1 MTIESAKTM
10 DRRRFRRV
18 FSLVAEEDVVLFSM
32 NGHSHFVAKLLDF
45 SRSGALI
52 FAADPAIYVD
62 LGSHYKLYF
71 QSRGAMFHLEAIL
84 VRKDK
89 QLFAFHFINLT
100 PLDMREIR
108 GKVARM
114 EIMAARMCLSY

>member
-10 DRRRFRRV
+10 DSRRFRRV

-71 QSRGAMFHLEAIL
+71 ESWGSMFLLVAIL
-84 VRKDK
+84 VRRDS
-89 QLFAFHFINLT
+89 QLFAFHVINLT
-100 PLDMREIR
+100 PLDIR
-108 GKVARM
+108 AIRCKIARM
-114 EIMAARMCLSY
+114 KR